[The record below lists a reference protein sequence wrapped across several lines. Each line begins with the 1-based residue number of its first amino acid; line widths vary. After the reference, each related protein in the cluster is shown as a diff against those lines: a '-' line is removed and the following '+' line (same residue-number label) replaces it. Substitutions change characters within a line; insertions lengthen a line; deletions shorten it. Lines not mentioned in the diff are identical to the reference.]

1 MRCRKCG
8 GKAVVNM
15 RQHKLALC
23 GEHFLDW
30 LPEQIERTIRKYR
43 MFTPQERILVA
54 VSGGKDSLSLWD
66 ILVRLGYQADGLY
79 IGLGIDEGIRY
90 SAESRRLAEKFASE
104 HNLRMHVVDIPGEYG
119 ESVPQIAERTHRQ
132 KGKPCSVCGLTKRH
146 VMNRVAREL
155 GYDALATGHNLDD
168 EVAVLLGNS
177 LNWISGY
184 LLRQAPVLEANRPG
198 LVRKVKPLCKIYE
211 RVMAAY
217 ALQAGI
223 EYMEDECPFSVG
235 SNTIYYK
242 ELLNKLEHDRP
253 GAKLNFY
260 TSFLK
265 AKEDGLFTPQ
275 ADSGLEDIHACST
288 CGQAT
293 SAPGECSFCRM
304 VLKQPYEGYATSL
317 PESSQGSQRITS

>member
-8 GKAVVNM
+8 EKAVINM

-23 GEHFLDW
+23 RIHFLDW
-30 LPEQIERTIRKYR
+30 LPAQVDRVIRKYG
-43 MFTPQERILVA
+43 MFTHQERVLVA
-54 VSGGKDSLSLWD
+54 VSGGKDSLSLWN
-66 ILVRLGYQADGLY
+66 ILVRLGYRADGLY
-79 IGLGIDEGIRY
+79 IGLGIDEGIAY
-90 SAESRRLAEKFASE
+90 SDESRQLTEKFAAQQS
-104 HNLRMHVVDIPGEYG
+104 LRLHIVDIPGEYG
-119 ESVPQIAERTHRQ
+119 ESVPQIAERTQRQ
-132 KGKPCSVCGLTKRH
+132 TGKPCSVCGLAKRH

-155 GYDALATGHNLDD
+155 DYDALATGHNLDD

-198 LVRKVKPLCKIYE
+198 MVRKVKPLCRVYE

-217 ALQAGI
+217 ALLAGI
-223 EYMEDECPFSVG
+223 EYIQNECPFSVG

-265 AKEDGLFTPQ
+265 AKEDGLFAMQ
-275 ADSGLEDIHACST
+275 ADTELENIHSCPT

-293 SAPGECSFCRM
+293 TAPGECTFCRM
-304 VLKQPYEGYATSL
+304 VLKQPCEGSL
-317 PESSQGSQRITS
+317 GGAH